1 MQNQKRRE
9 LSSMQ
14 VMYFRD
20 MLIPSDPL
28 EQGMCSDGPST
39 VKGPTTTSTTTVSEP
54 IKRSLDEFY
63 YDWKRD
69 QEERKK
75 EITTAHTL
83 CETLKQGLYS
93 QSPHVVFKVIADLKI
108 EVIGD
113 DVRDKL
119 AMALVQGVWSN

>member
-1 MQNQKRRE
+1 MQNQKKRE

-28 EQGMCSDGPST
+28 ETAMCSDGPST
-39 VKGPTTTSTTTVSEP
+39 VKGGPTSTVSEP

-119 AMALVQGVWSN
+119 AMALVHGVWSN